1 MAAEITREELLLLG
15 RCPFFRGADEALLRR
30 VLALPGVTAEAF
42 PAGEAVYQPH
52 QFRRCLGFLLAG
64 QVQVTNAALSVSVLE
79 AGELFGAAALYN
91 DLPDYATTLTARSPC
106 RILFL
111 PQEDVDRLLGE
122 ESLLRRNYLR
132 YLSGRIRFLSGRLG
146 ALAQTGAE
154 GKLARYLLSS
164 GAPSTGPSSPWRR
177 RASSAGRARR
187 CSCWTAGG
195 WKGFCERFLFVRGFR
210 PAGGFLSGCPERN
223 QRGTRGQAQIDFG
236 FASADMTL
244 VPWTPVLRGPPIR
257 QSWWSSQ
264 RRGRLS

>member
-91 DLPDYATTLTARSPC
+91 DLPDYATTLTARTNC

-122 ESLLRRNYLR
+122 ESLLRQNYLR
-132 YLSGRIRFLSGRLG
+132 YLSGRIRFLSGRLV

-164 GAPSTGPSSPWRR
+164 GAPSVHAPATDLAKRLGLS
-177 RASSAGRARR
+177 RASLYRAFESLETEGLIRR
-187 CSCWTAGG
+187 EGKTVFVLDRGG
-195 WKGFCERFLFVRGFR
+195 LEG
-210 PAGGFLSGCPERN
+210 
-223 QRGTRGQAQIDFG
+223 
-236 FASADMTL
+236 
-244 VPWTPVLRGPPIR
+244 VL
-257 QSWWSSQ
+257 
-264 RRGRLS
+264 

>member
-1 MAAEITREELLLLG
+1 MAAEITREELLLLE

-42 PAGEAVYQPH
+42 SAGETVYQPH

-79 AGELFGAAALYN
+79 AGELFRRAGFEVE
-91 DLPDYATTLTARSPC
+91 DLPDYATTLTARTNC

-111 PQEDVDRLLGE
+111 PQADVDRLLGE
-122 ESLLRRNYLR
+122 EPLLRRNYLR

-164 GAPSTGPSSPWRR
+164 GEPSVHAPATDLAKRLGLS
-177 RASSAGRARR
+177 RASLYRAFEALESAGLIRR
-187 CSCWTAGG
+187 EGKTVFVLDRGG
-195 WKGFCERFLFVRGFR
+195 LEG
-210 PAGGFLSGCPERN
+210 
-223 QRGTRGQAQIDFG
+223 
-236 FASADMTL
+236 
-244 VPWTPVLRGPPIR
+244 VL
-257 QSWWSSQ
+257 
-264 RRGRLS
+264 